1 MMEEENRK
9 LLEYA
14 RQQQQNEA
22 ARMEQKRLKE
32 EAMDTVYKKV
42 PFSELSQIH
51 VVVMYFEKGD
61 IDV

>member
-32 EAMDTVYKKV
+32 EAMDSVYKKV
-42 PFSELSQIH
+42 PSPELGQMSFCSLWREI
-51 VVVMYFEKGD
+51 
-61 IDV
+61 